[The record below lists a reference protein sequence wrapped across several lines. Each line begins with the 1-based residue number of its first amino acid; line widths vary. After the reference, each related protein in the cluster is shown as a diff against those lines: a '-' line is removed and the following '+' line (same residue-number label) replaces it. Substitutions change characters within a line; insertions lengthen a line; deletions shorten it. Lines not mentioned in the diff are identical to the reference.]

1 MPLRTLDLLLPRLFH
16 LLSENL
22 SYYWILY
29 YAYLS
34 PQQCQNTEEVIELLR
49 PHIRD
54 ISRTT
59 YFRKQEQAVQTLSAI
74 LRGYTSKD
82 SMEILAGFIP
92 PQALNLSPRYVI
104 RHNRSFLGK

>member
-1 MPLRTLDLLLPRLFH
+1 MSLRTLDLFLPRLFH

-59 YFRKQEQAVQTLSAI
+59 YFRKQEQAVQALSAI
-74 LRGYTSKD
+74 LWGYTSKD
-82 SMEILAGFIP
+82 SMEILAEFIP
-92 PQALNLSPRYVI
+92 SQA
-104 RHNRSFLGK
+104 